1 MVQRMKCAQAATC
14 SGACGNML
22 HYPSVEL
29 VASWG
34 EIAFSTISCAI
45 LAFMA
50 WLQKN
55 LSEMLTIL
63 YSTRSRRFAHA
74 SDKTNGRGSVFFSS
88 SSSIIVSKA
97 LVSSRSAV
105 RVQFSQ
111 PNMVTIN
118 KFLRSLIKMAASS
131 FPHSPEFRSLMPS
144 SG

>member
-1 MVQRMKCAQAATC
+1 MQRMKCAQDATC
-14 SGACGNML
+14 SGAVGNML

-29 VASWG
+29 LASWG
-34 EIAFSTISCAI
+34 IAFSTISCAI

-74 SDKTNGRGSVFFSS
+74 PDKTNGRGSVFFSS

-118 KFLRSLIKMAASS
+118 TFLRSLIKMAASS
-131 FPHSPEFRSLMPS
+131 FPHSPEFRSLMPL